1 MSTTTNYGFSKPAGS
16 DSPNGPVQIGALAD
30 EVDAE
35 LAGGIGFRSRGK
47 SKVTA
52 SQTTSSGTFT
62 LLGTPDRVSGLEIEE
77 DGLICARF
85 SASLV
90 IPSGCSME
98 VHIYANQPSP
108 DTLIQASHIFG
119 EADHGKYLYTTPSG
133 LSVSASQHLDALGSS
148 GPAPI
153 GMLTGAASSDDDCT
167 VAVEVR
173 RIAGASPV
181 GLSSRLLHAYT
192 QNFG

>member
-62 LLGTPDRVSGLEIEE
+62 LLGTPDRVSGLERRAA
-77 DGLICARF
+77 GF
-85 SASLV
+85 
-90 IPSGCSME
+90 P
-98 VHIYANQPSP
+98 AN
-108 DTLIQASHIFG
+108 
-119 EADHGKYLYTTPSG
+119 
-133 LSVSASQHLDALGSS
+133 
-148 GPAPI
+148 
-153 GMLTGAASSDDDCT
+153 ASSRAHFAWQRAACCSWWR
-167 VAVEVR
+167 AAR
-173 RIAGASPV
+173 
-181 GLSSRLLHAYT
+181 SSSVISSA
-192 QNFG
+192 

>member
-108 DTLIQASHIFG
+108 DTLIQASTVFG
-119 EADHGKYLYTTPSG
+119 AADHGKYLYTTPSG
-133 LSVSASQHLDALGSS
+133 LEASSS
-148 GPAPI
+148 GPPPI